1 MPNTFI
7 LTLSCPQ
14 RPGIVHAVTAFLF
27 GHGCDIVEHRQF
39 DDPIRHALFLRTE
52 FVARG
57 DTDAAQLSAA
67 FRSEVADEFAM
78 DFQLSDD
85 NPQRVL
91 VMVSKM
97 GHCLND
103 LIFRWRAGSL
113 NADLVAVV
121 SNHEDLR
128 PMAEAGG
135 LPFIH
140 VPVTPESKPQ
150 AEQRLLELVDE
161 YGADL
166 VVLAR
171 YMQVLSDNL
180 CLKLLGPGHQHPPL
194 VPARVQ
200 GRQAVPPGLRS
211 RGQARRSHRP
221 LRDPGPRRGP
231 DHRAGGH
238 PDRPQLRP
246 PGLDDRRPRRRGDRT
261 GPGRE
266 VALGATRAAQRAQHR
281 RFPLK
286 LHRPP
291 LRVDRRSV
299 AGPRRP
305 VRRIVGPRLSGGIE
319 VGTQTASAHQPRP
332 TNHPKDLK

>member
-1 MPNTFI
+1 VPNTFI

-67 FRSEVADEFAM
+67 FRFEVADEFAM
-78 DFQLSDD
+78 DFQLSNDS
-85 NPQRVL
+85 PQRVL

-180 CLKLLGPGHQHPPL
+180 CLKLLGRAINIHHSFLPGFKGAKPYHQAFDRGVKL
-194 VPARVQ
+194 V
-200 GRQAVPPGLRS
+200 
-211 RGQARRSHRP
+211 
-221 LRDPGPRRGP
+221 
-231 DHRAGGH
+231 
-238 PDRPQLRP
+238 
-246 PGLDDRRPRRRGDRT
+246 
-261 GPGRE
+261 
-266 VALGATRAAQRAQHR
+266 GATAHYVTPDLDEGPIIEQEVIRIDHNYDPRA
-281 RFPLK
+281 LT
-286 LHRPP
+286 
-291 LRVDRRSV
+291 
-299 AGPRRP
+299 
-305 VRRIVGPRLSGGIE
+305 IVGRDAEAIALARAVRWHSE
-319 VGTQTASAHQPRP
+319 RRVLLNARSTVVFR
-332 TNHPKDLK
+332 

>member
-7 LTLSCPQ
+7 LTLSCPE

-57 DTDAAQLSAA
+57 DTDTDATQLSAA

-78 DFQLSDD
+78 DFQLADD
-85 NPQRVL
+85 KPQRVL

-113 NADLVAVV
+113 HADLVAVV

-140 VPVTPESKPQ
+140 VPVTPDSKPQ
-150 AEQRLLELVDE
+150 AEHQLLELVGE
-161 YGADL
+161 YSADV

-171 YMQVLSDNL
+171 YMQVLSDTL
-180 CLKLLGPGHQHPPL
+180 CLKLLGRAINIHHSFLPGFKGAKPYHQAFDRGVKL
-194 VPARVQ
+194 V
-200 GRQAVPPGLRS
+200 
-211 RGQARRSHRP
+211 
-221 LRDPGPRRGP
+221 
-231 DHRAGGH
+231 
-238 PDRPQLRP
+238 
-246 PGLDDRRPRRRGDRT
+246 
-261 GPGRE
+261 
-266 VALGATRAAQRAQHR
+266 GATAHYVTPDLDEGPIIEQEVIRIDHNYDPRA
-281 RFPLK
+281 LT
-286 LHRPP
+286 
-291 LRVDRRSV
+291 
-299 AGPRRP
+299 
-305 VRRIVGPRLSGGIE
+305 IVGRDAEAIALARAVRWHSE
-319 VGTQTASAHQPRP
+319 RRVLLNERSTVVFR
-332 TNHPKDLK
+332 

>member
-1 MPNTFI
+1 VPNTFI

-57 DTDAAQLSAA
+57 DTDTDAAQLSAA

-78 DFQLSDD
+78 DFQLSNDS
-85 NPQRVL
+85 PQRVL

-128 PMAEAGG
+128 PMAEAGD
-135 LPFIH
+135 LPFIY

-180 CLKLLGPGHQHPPL
+180 CLKLLGRAINIHHSFLPGFKGAKPYHQAFDRGVKL
-194 VPARVQ
+194 V
-200 GRQAVPPGLRS
+200 
-211 RGQARRSHRP
+211 
-221 LRDPGPRRGP
+221 
-231 DHRAGGH
+231 
-238 PDRPQLRP
+238 
-246 PGLDDRRPRRRGDRT
+246 
-261 GPGRE
+261 
-266 VALGATRAAQRAQHR
+266 GATAHYVTPDLDEGPIIEQEVIRIDHNYDPRA
-281 RFPLK
+281 LT
-286 LHRPP
+286 
-291 LRVDRRSV
+291 
-299 AGPRRP
+299 
-305 VRRIVGPRLSGGIE
+305 IVGRDAEAIALARAVRWHSE
-319 VGTQTASAHQPRP
+319 RRVLLNERSTVVFR
-332 TNHPKDLK
+332 